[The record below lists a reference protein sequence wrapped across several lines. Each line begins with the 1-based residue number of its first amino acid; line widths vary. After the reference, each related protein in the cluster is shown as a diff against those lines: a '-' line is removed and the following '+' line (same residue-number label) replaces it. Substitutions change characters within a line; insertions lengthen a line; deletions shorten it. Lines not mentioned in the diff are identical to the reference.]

1 MYPIPKNAKKV
12 ELENATVE
20 FYEFKQNEIEYLYFD
35 TSLCSVPEP
44 MINALLGLKQ
54 IANTNKKLL
63 MLNHCIPNGLFP
75 KIDKNFN
82 FIIEE
87 YEDIFKIEFSNK
99 KEGKENIDYEDN
111 QCSG

>member
-1 MYPIPKNAKKV
+1 MYPIPNNAKKI

-20 FYEFKQNEIEYLYFD
+20 FYEFNKDEIEYIYFD

-44 MINALLGLKQ
+44 MINALLGLKL
-54 IANTNKKLL
+54 ISNTKKKLL
-63 MLNHCIPNGLFP
+63 MLNHSVPNALFQ
-75 KIDKNFN
+75 KIDKNFD

-87 YEDIFKIEFSNK
+87 YEDIFIIEFSNK
-99 KEGKENIDYEDN
+99 IKAKEDIDYENN